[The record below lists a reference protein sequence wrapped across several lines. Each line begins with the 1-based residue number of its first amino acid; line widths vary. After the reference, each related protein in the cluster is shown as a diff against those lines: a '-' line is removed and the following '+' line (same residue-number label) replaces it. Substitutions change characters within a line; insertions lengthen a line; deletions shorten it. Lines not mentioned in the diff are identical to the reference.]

1 MVLLMEEGVVEE
13 HDEEE
18 PVVTTTKF
26 TQEKNRTLSCK
37 RDPKTGKWVDYE

>member
-1 MVLLMEEGVVEE
+1 VVLLMEEGVVEE

-18 PVVTTTKF
+18 PVVTKF
-26 TQEKNRTLSCK
+26 AQEKNRTLSCK

>member
-18 PVVTTTKF
+18 PVVTVTKF
-26 TQEKNRTLSCK
+26 TQEKNRALSCK
-37 RDPKTGKWVDYE
+37 RDLKTGKWVDYE